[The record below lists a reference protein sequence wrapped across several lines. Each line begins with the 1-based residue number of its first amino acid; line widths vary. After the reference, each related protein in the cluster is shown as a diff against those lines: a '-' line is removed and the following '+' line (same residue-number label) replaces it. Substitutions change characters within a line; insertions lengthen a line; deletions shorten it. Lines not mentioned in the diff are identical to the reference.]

1 MLATATTRLNAA
13 RPADHELLS
22 NLLELYIHDLSAA
35 FPHVRL
41 GADGRFGYP
50 GLASYWAEPERRV
63 AFIIEE
69 SGQTAGFILATR
81 GSPALTDPDVYD
93 VAELFVLRAHRRS
106 GVGRRAASLLW
117 KHLPGRWVVRVAAA
131 NPSALE
137 FWSRAIRDFAGDHVK
152 RWTRTGSPS
161 SWHVFELDS
170 TASRAM

>member
-1 MLATATTRLNAA
+1 MLATATTRLTAA

-50 GLASYWAEPERRV
+50 GLASYWAEPERRF

-93 VAELFVLRAHRRS
+93 VAEFFVLRAHRRS
-106 GVGRRAASLLW
+106 GVGLRAASLLW
-117 KHLPGRWVVRVAAA
+117 SQLPGRWVVRVSAA
-131 NPSALE
+131 NPGALD
-137 FWSRAIRDFAGDHVK
+137 FWSRAIGDFAGGQVEC
-152 RWTRTGSPS
+152 WTRAASPS
-161 SWHVFELDS
+161 PWHVFVLDS
-170 TASRAM
+170 TAPR